1 MGADQEG
8 ARVITTQSKAEENHY
23 ELYHRWAIDCTVQSA
38 QLFILGQ
45 SVCVLRGDALQPFV
59 SLHVPIVQV
68 CLGSHAFKCD
78 TRGQPHCGSPADD
91 RQNTVFPL

>member
-45 SVCVLRGDALQPFV
+45 SVCVLRGDAL
-59 SLHVPIVQV
+59 
-68 CLGSHAFKCD
+68 
-78 TRGQPHCGSPADD
+78 
-91 RQNTVFPL
+91 